1 MKNRLTTRSNTR
13 RHVQRRGV
21 VLIVVIV
28 TTSISLVL
36 FGMWAQNMVKE
47 HRRFANQQYRL
58 QATRL
63 AEAGLRRA
71 MARQSADP
79 QFQEEAW
86 SVPAVSLGGTHA
98 ANVQIRVMPSDD
110 AKSTRYEATAQF
122 PSSAERRAQ
131 ITKRIEVPIPPS
143 GNES

>member
-1 MKNRLTTRSNTR
+1 MKNRLATISKTR
-13 RHVQRRGV
+13 RHAPHRGV

-58 QATRL
+58 QAIRL
-63 AEAGLRRA
+63 AEAGIRRA
-71 MARQSADP
+71 MARKSADP
-79 QFQEEAW
+79 QFQEETWA
-86 SVPAVSLGGTHA
+86 VPAESLGGTHA
-98 ANVQIRVMPSDD
+98 ANVQIRVSQGDN
-110 AKSTRYEATAQF
+110 AATVRYEATAQF
-122 PSSAERRAQ
+122 PAGAVRRAQ
-131 ITKRIEVPIPPS
+131 ITKRIEAPIPPS

>member
-1 MKNRLTTRSNTR
+1 MKKHPATYR
-13 RHVQRRGV
+13 RRRRRAHRRGV

-36 FGMWAQNMVKE
+36 FGIWARNMVNE

-63 AEAGLRRA
+63 AEAGIRRA
-71 MARQSADP
+71 VVRKSADP
-79 QFQEEAW
+79 QFQEETW
-86 SVPAVSLGGTHA
+86 SVPAESLGGQHA
-98 ANVQIRVMPSDD
+98 ASVQIRAVSSGD
-110 AKSTRYEATAQF
+110 ATTMRYEATAQY
-122 PSSAERRAQ
+122 PAGAVRRAQ
-131 ITKRIEVPIPPS
+131 VTKRIEVSISPS